1 MFGLVIQAHKPK
13 LQTVKV
19 VGIIRASENPNMFVP
34 PNEPS
39 SGQWFFVDIPAM
51 LSHTKLPEN
60 TLYIE
65 ALLENSESFQ
75 GQHYPIPK
83 DPEALIGSSVMPQN
97 HLSYAM
103 TWYCCPPCI

>member
-1 MFGLVIQAHKPK
+1 MFRYVIQVPKPK

-51 LSHTKLPEN
+51 VSHAKLPEN

-65 ALLENSESFQ
+65 ALLENTETFQ
-75 GQHYPIPK
+75 GQQYPIPK
-83 DPEALIGSSVMPQN
+83 DPETLISSSVMPRD
-97 HLSYAM
+97 HLSYAI
-103 TWYCCPPCI
+103 TW